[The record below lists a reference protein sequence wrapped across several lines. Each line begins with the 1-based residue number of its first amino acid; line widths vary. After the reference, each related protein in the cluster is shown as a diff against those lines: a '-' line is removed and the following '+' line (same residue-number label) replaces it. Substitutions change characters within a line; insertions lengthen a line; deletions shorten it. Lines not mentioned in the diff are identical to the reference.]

1 MKAKPAIALPFPPV
15 GSRWQDLDRRGK
27 RTLQVIRLDPEKHR
41 VRIHCIE
48 TDVLSWA
55 KPERF
60 NGKSGGYVLLGFS
73 KR

>member
-1 MKAKPAIALPFPPV
+1 MLSIEQHFPPV
-15 GSRWQDLDRRGK
+15 GSKWQDRDRRAK
-27 RTLQVIRLDPEKHR
+27 RTVEVVRIDSDNRR

-60 NGKSGGYVLLGFS
+60 NGKSGGYEPILPI
-73 KR
+73 KRR

>member
-1 MKAKPAIALPFPPV
+1 MLSTSEQYPQV
-15 GSRWQDLDRRGK
+15 GSRWADRDRRAK
-27 RTLQVIRLDPEKHR
+27 RTVQVVRIDPAKRR

-60 NGKSGGYVLLGFS
+60 NGKSGGYQPLQVD
-73 KR
+73 KRR

>member
-1 MKAKPAIALPFPPV
+1 MLSTSQPYPPV
-15 GSRWQDLDRRGK
+15 GSRWQDRDRRAK
-27 RTLQVIRLDPEKHR
+27 RTVQVIRIDSAKHR

-60 NGKSGGYVLLGFS
+60 NGKSGGYQPLPGP
-73 KR
+73 KPR

>member
-1 MKAKPAIALPFPPV
+1 MLSISAKYPPV
-15 GSRWQDLDRRGK
+15 GSRWKDGDRRAQ
-27 RTLQVIRLDPEKHR
+27 RTVQVIRIDEAKKR

-60 NGKSGGYVLLGFS
+60 NGRTRGYIRL
-73 KR
+73 

>member
-1 MKAKPAIALPFPPV
+1 MLHTSPQFPPV
-15 GSRWQDLDRRGK
+15 GSKWQDRDRRAQ
-27 RTLQVIRLDPEKHR
+27 RTVEVIRIDPTKRR

-60 NGKSGGYVLLGFS
+60 NGKSGGYLPIGPL
-73 KR
+73 RRR

>member
-1 MKAKPAIALPFPPV
+1 MFSISQQQFPPV
-15 GSRWQDLDRRGK
+15 GSKWQDRDRRAK
-27 RTLQVIRLDPEKHR
+27 RTVEVIRIDPDNRR

-60 NGKSGGYVLLGFS
+60 NGKSGGYQPLIPI
-73 KR
+73 KRR